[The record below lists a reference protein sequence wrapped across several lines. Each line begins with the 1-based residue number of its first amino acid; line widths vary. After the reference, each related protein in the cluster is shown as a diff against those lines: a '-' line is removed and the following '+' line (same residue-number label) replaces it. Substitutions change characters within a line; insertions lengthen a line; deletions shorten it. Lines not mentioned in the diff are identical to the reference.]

1 MIDEKRK
8 AELAELRTKLGDFPL
23 IPPKTQ
29 DLLEQIVDKRK
40 PKMVLELGSGKGYS
54 GSVILSTDADACLVT
69 IEKDK
74 DNYTEATANYMN
86 FEFFGRVLPIN
97 EDAEEVVKKMAS
109 VEDPQKFDLI
119 FLDCAKSTYIRMAD
133 ELISLLSPGGVLV
146 ADDCLYFGKV
156 FDGPE
161 LPEKKH
167 RTIVVNLRKFIDK
180 IKSDERLENVTMYNF
195 DDGVLV
201 ATRKDY

>member
-1 MIDEKRK
+1 MISNERRK
-8 AELAELRTKLGDFPL
+8 ELDELRISLGDFPL
-23 IPPKTQ
+23 IPEKTQ
-29 DLLEQIVDKRK
+29 ELIEKLVETRK
-40 PKMVLELGSGKGYS
+40 PKMVLELGSGKGFS
-54 GSVILSTDADACLVT
+54 GSVILSACEDACLVT

-74 DNYTEATANYMN
+74 ANYDEAMKN
-86 FEFFGRVLPIN
+86 YITFEFYGRVLPVN
-97 EDAEEVVKKMAS
+97 ADAEEVVKKMANAS
-109 VEDPQKFDLI
+109 EPQKFDMI
-119 FLDCAKSTYIRMAD
+119 FLDCAKSTYVRMAD
-133 ELISLLSPGGVLV
+133 ELIELLSPNGVLV

-180 IKSDERLENVTMYNF
+180 IKTDERLENVTMYNF

-201 ATRKDY
+201 ATKK